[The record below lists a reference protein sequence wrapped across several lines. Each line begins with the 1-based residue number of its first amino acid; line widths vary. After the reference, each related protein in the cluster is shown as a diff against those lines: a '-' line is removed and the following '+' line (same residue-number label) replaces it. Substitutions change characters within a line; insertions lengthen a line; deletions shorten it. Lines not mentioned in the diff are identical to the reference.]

1 MLTLKV
7 GAIVILL
14 RNINV
19 KEGLCNGSR
28 LIIKELNVNSVRCSI
43 AVGTHRGLEVIIPKV
58 ELAPSDSLLPFQLQ
72 RYQLPLRLAFAM
84 TINESQGQTFI
95 KIGLDLR
102 KEVFSHGQL
111 HVAFS
116 RCKSFDGVKVNIST
130 TRNVV
135 CKDIL

>member
-43 AVGTHRGLEVIIPKV
+43 AVGTHHGL
-58 ELAPSDSLLPFQLQ
+58 
-72 RYQLPLRLAFAM
+72 
-84 TINESQGQTFI
+84 
-95 KIGLDLR
+95 
-102 KEVFSHGQL
+102 
-111 HVAFS
+111 
-116 RCKSFDGVKVNIST
+116 
-130 TRNVV
+130 
-135 CKDIL
+135 